1 MSTTVALVG
10 RTNVGKS
17 SLFNKL
23 AKSKSALVSEQEGL
37 TRDIKS
43 TSIHLGGKSI
53 NLIDTGGFFT
63 SKDDDFEEMILSK
76 AYEAIEYAEVILF
89 VVDKKF
95 GISPFDKEIA
105 SLIRKSNKEVIMVIN
120 KIDVKTSEGTAIF
133 EELGFKEKVEVS
145 AEHNLGI
152 DQLKTLLFSKV
163 KEQENLFENNIP
175 KICILGKPN
184 VGKSSTINS
193 ISNEKKMIVS
203 NVPGTTIDSI
213 DSKITYKNKE
223 YIFIDTA
230 GIRKKSK
237 TTSKEEKFS
246 VIKSLESNKIADLSV
261 IMLDAS
267 NFLLDQDRKLIE
279 KAKENGKAII
289 VAVNKMDLL
298 DKTSLNEI
306 EKNLSN
312 DSMFNGLPV
321 CFISAKDRHG
331 IRHLFDNIYRV
342 LENADKKISTNK
354 LNNIL
359 RKALETKSIPFK
371 GKFKPK
377 IRFVHQ
383 GGKNPHIVTLHGNSL
398 EKLEGS
404 YKRFLNNFYQKQLGL
419 MGITLKLKFI
429 TSKNPYKS

>member
-120 KIDVKTSEGTAIF
+120 KIDVKTSEGTTIF

-163 KEQENLFENNIP
+163 KEEENLFENNIP

-289 VAVNKMDLL
+289 IAVNKMDLL

-306 EKNLSN
+306 EKNLNN

>member
-1 MSTTVALVG
+1 MNTTVALVG

-43 TSIHLGGKSI
+43 AFVQMEGKSV

-63 SKDDDFEEMILSK
+63 SKDDAFEEMILSK
-76 AYEAIEYAEVILF
+76 AYEAIEIADMILF

-105 SLIRKSNKEVIMVIN
+105 SLIRKSNKKVIMVIN
-120 KIDVKTSEGTAIF
+120 KIDVKTLEGTSIF
-133 EELGFKEKVEVS
+133 EELGFKEKIEVS
-145 AEHNLGI
+145 AEHNMGI
-152 DQLKTLLFSKV
+152 DQLKELIFSKV
-163 KEQENLFENNIP
+163 KEEETFFETNIP

-193 ISNEKKMIVS
+193 ISNEKKMLVS
-203 NVPGTTIDSI
+203 NVPGTTVDSI
-213 DSKITYKNKE
+213 DTKIIYKNKE
-223 YIFIDTA
+223 YMFIDTA

-237 TTSKEEKFS
+237 TISKEEKFS
-246 VIKSLESNKIADLSV
+246 VIKSLESNKKADLSI
-261 IMLDAS
+261 IMFDAS
-267 NFLLDQDRKLIE
+267 SFLLDQDRKLVE
-279 KAKENGKAII
+279 KAREYGRAII
-289 VAVNKMDLL
+289 IAVNKTDLL
-298 DKTSLNEI
+298 DKTALSKI
-306 EKNLSN
+306 EKTLKD

-321 CFISAKDRHG
+321 CFISAKKREG
-331 IRHLFDNIYRV
+331 IRQLFDYIYRV
-342 LENADKKISTNK
+342 LENVDKSISTNK

-359 RKALETKSIPFK
+359 RKALDAKSIPFK

>member
-63 SKDDDFEEMILSK
+63 SKDDDFEQMILSK

-105 SLIRKSNKEVIMVIN
+105 SIIRKSNKEVIMVIN

-152 DQLKTLLFSKV
+152 EQLKTLLFSKV
-163 KEQENLFENNIP
+163 KEEENLFENNIP

-289 VAVNKMDLL
+289 IAVNKMDLL
-298 DKTSLNEI
+298 DKTALNEI

-359 RKALETKSIPFK
+359 RKALDTKSIPFK

>member
-105 SLIRKSNKEVIMVIN
+105 SLIRKSDKEVIMVIN

-163 KEQENLFENNIP
+163 KEEENLFENNIP

-289 VAVNKMDLL
+289 IAVNKMDLL

>member
-1 MSTTVALVG
+1 MNTTVALVG

-43 TSIHLGGKSI
+43 AFVQMDGKSV

-63 SKDDDFEEMILSK
+63 SKDDAFEEMILSK
-76 AYEAIEYAEVILF
+76 AYEAIEIADMILF

-105 SLIRKSNKEVIMVIN
+105 SLIRKSNKKVIMVIN
-120 KIDVKTSEGTAIF
+120 KIDVKTLEGTSIF
-133 EELGFKEKVEVS
+133 EELGFKEKIEVS
-145 AEHNLGI
+145 AEHNMGI
-152 DQLKTLLFSKV
+152 DQLKELIFSKV
-163 KEQENLFENNIP
+163 KEEETFFETNIP

-193 ISNEKKMIVS
+193 ISNEKKMLVS
-203 NVPGTTIDSI
+203 NVPGTTVDSI
-213 DSKITYKNKE
+213 DTKIIYKNKE
-223 YIFIDTA
+223 YMFIDTA

-237 TTSKEEKFS
+237 TISKEEKFS
-246 VIKSLESNKIADLSV
+246 VIKSLESNKKADLSI

-267 NFLLDQDRKLIE
+267 SFLLDQDRKLVE
-279 KAKENGKAII
+279 KARENGRAII
-289 VAVNKMDLL
+289 IAVNKTDLL
-298 DKTSLNEI
+298 DKTALSKI
-306 EKNLSN
+306 EKTLKD

-321 CFISAKDRHG
+321 CFISAKKREG
-331 IRHLFDNIYRV
+331 IRQLFDYIYRV
-342 LENADKKISTNK
+342 LENVDKSISTNK

-359 RKALETKSIPFK
+359 RKALDAKSIPFK

>member
-43 TSIHLGGKSI
+43 ASVQMEGKSV

-63 SKDDDFEEMILSK
+63 SKEDAFEEMILSK
-76 AYEAIEYAEVILF
+76 AYEAIEIADMILF

-105 SLIRKSNKEVIMVIN
+105 SLIRKSNKKVIMVIN
-120 KIDVKTSEGTAIF
+120 KIDVKTIEGTSIF
-133 EELGFKEKVEVS
+133 EELGFKEKIEVS

-152 DQLKTLLFSKV
+152 DQLKKLIFSKV
-163 KEQENLFENNIP
+163 KEKGIFFETDNP

-193 ISNEKKMIVS
+193 ISNEKKMLVS

-213 DSKITYKNKE
+213 DTKVIYKNKE
-223 YIFIDTA
+223 YMFIDTA

-237 TTSKEEKFS
+237 TISKEEKFS
-246 VIKSLESNKIADLSV
+246 VIKSLESNKKADLSI

-267 NFLLDQDRKLIE
+267 SFLLDQDRKLVE
-279 KAKENGKAII
+279 KARENGRAII
-289 VAVNKMDLL
+289 IAINKTDLL
-298 DKTSLNEI
+298 DKTALT
-306 EKNLSN
+306 KVKKTLDD

-321 CFISAKDRHG
+321 CFISAKKREG
-331 IRHLFDNIYRV
+331 IRQLFDYIYRV

-359 RKALETKSIPFK
+359 RKALDTKSIPFK

-383 GGKNPHIVTLHGNSL
+383 GGKNPHVITIHGNSL

-404 YKRFLNNFYQKQLGL
+404 YKRFLINFYQKKLGL
-419 MGITLKLKFI
+419 LGVTLKLKFI

>member
-43 TSIHLGGKSI
+43 TSIHLDGKSI

-163 KEQENLFENNIP
+163 KEEENLFENNIP

-289 VAVNKMDLL
+289 IAVNKMDLL

>member
-1 MSTTVALVG
+1 MNTTVALVG

-43 TSIHLGGKSI
+43 AFVQMDGKSV

-63 SKDDDFEEMILSK
+63 SKDDAFEEMILSK
-76 AYEAIEYAEVILF
+76 AYEAIEIADMILF

-120 KIDVKTSEGTAIF
+120 KIDVKTLEGTSIF
-133 EELGFKEKVEVS
+133 EELGFKEKIEVS
-145 AEHNLGI
+145 AEHNMGI
-152 DQLKTLLFSKV
+152 DELKELIFSKV
-163 KEQENLFENNIP
+163 KEEETFFETNIP

-193 ISNEKKMIVS
+193 ISNEKKMLVS
-203 NVPGTTIDSI
+203 NVPGTTVDSI
-213 DSKITYKNKE
+213 DTKIIYKNKE
-223 YIFIDTA
+223 YMFIDTA

-237 TTSKEEKFS
+237 TISKEEKFS
-246 VIKSLESNKIADLSV
+246 VIKSLESNKKADLSI

-267 NFLLDQDRKLIE
+267 SFLLDQDRKLVE
-279 KAKENGKAII
+279 KARENGRAII
-289 VAVNKMDLL
+289 IAVNKTDLL
-298 DKTSLNEI
+298 DKTALSKI
-306 EKNLSN
+306 EKILND

-321 CFISAKDRHG
+321 CFISAKKKEG
-331 IRHLFDNIYRV
+331 IRQLFDYIYRV

-359 RKALETKSIPFK
+359 RKALDTKSIPFK

>member
-120 KIDVKTSEGTAIF
+120 KIDVKTSEGTTIF

-163 KEQENLFENNIP
+163 KEEENLFENNIP

-289 VAVNKMDLL
+289 IAVNKMDLL

>member
-152 DQLKTLLFSKV
+152 NQLKTLLFSKV
-163 KEQENLFENNIP
+163 KEEENLFENNIP

-289 VAVNKMDLL
+289 IAVNKMDLL

-419 MGITLKLKFI
+419 MGITLSLI
-429 TSKNPYKS
+429 HI

>member
-63 SKDDDFEEMILSK
+63 SKDDDFEQMILSK

-133 EELGFKEKVEVS
+133 EELGFKEKAEVS

-152 DQLKTLLFSKV
+152 DELKTLLFSKV
-163 KEQENLFENNIP
+163 KEEENLFENNIP

-289 VAVNKMDLL
+289 IAVNKMDLL
-298 DKTSLNEI
+298 DKTALNEI
-306 EKNLSN
+306 EKNLSK

-321 CFISAKDRHG
+321 CFISAKERQG

>member
-163 KEQENLFENNIP
+163 KEEENLFENNIP

-289 VAVNKMDLL
+289 IAVNKMDLL

-306 EKNLSN
+306 EKNLNN

-359 RKALETKSIPFK
+359 RKALDTKSIPFK

>member
-163 KEQENLFENNIP
+163 KEEENLFENNTP

-289 VAVNKMDLL
+289 IAVNKMDLL